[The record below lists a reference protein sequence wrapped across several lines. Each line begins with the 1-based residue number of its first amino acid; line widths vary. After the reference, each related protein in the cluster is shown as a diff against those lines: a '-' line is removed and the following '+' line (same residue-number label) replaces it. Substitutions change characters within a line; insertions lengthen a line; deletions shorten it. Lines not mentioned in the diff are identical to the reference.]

1 MYQNKTIS
9 VVIPCHNEDE
19 AINKIIK
26 SLPKEIDEVIVVDNN
41 STDRTAQIAQT
52 AGAIVV
58 FEPTQGYG
66 RAYKTGLSKAKGE
79 IIVTLDGDSQYPTEE
94 IIDLIKFLIDK
105 KIDFLSGSRFP
116 LSNPKSIN
124 TIRLI
129 GNKILTRLANFLFKT
144 KIKDSQSGM
153 WVFKKAILYKFQL
166 TSNGMPFSEEIKIRT
181 LLEPKLRF
189 AEKNI
194 NYHSRIGKSKLFPLK
209 DGLKNL
215 IFLFKLHWQYKKR
228 KEKILLPLLFIFFL
242 FAFIFYL
249 IQFSS
254 PNLAGVDAYYH
265 IKYAYLYRTLGI
277 KETLSNFSLAG
288 EYSILNQHPTDLSFL
303 YHILLIPFTYG
314 NIIVGSKISAVIV
327 ASLIF
332 SLFYWVLRKSQIKYS
347 FFWTL
352 LFFAASS
359 AFVFRLTLSRPF
371 LLSILILILGFYL
384 IIKKKYGW
392 LFVLS
397 IFYALSYAVSPL
409 ILVIAFIY
417 IIAEYVQAKKIDW
430 KILFYPLMGI
440 LIGLV
445 IRPDFPQNLYI
456 IFIQSFYTF
465 FYKIKGVS
473 LGIGAEMSLISAP
486 LKTNLILLFLFSLS
500 LAFIIIDLIGKR
512 IKKGRVSL
520 IRLYTCFLAIF
531 FCLLTLMSQRFF
543 EYWTPFTIF
552 LAAFTFKYLSRD
564 KYWRDLAAQFI
575 KIIGNFFTR
584 LKPFLFVL
592 LCLVI
597 ISSGYINVS
606 EAINLIGET
615 IFPFDKYQEASHL
628 LKENTPVQSIIF
640 NASWDNFP
648 QLFFYN
654 HHNYYIIG
662 KDPTFMYVYDKEL
675 YWLWGNITNQGIIC
689 SQSEKEC
696 PDSVYTEKF
705 SQRSQKIYQIIKNKF
720 QSKYVF
726 IDNRPMSDQSQRHQ
740 IFKKILENSP
750 LFERVYQS
758 QKYPTVMIFQL
769 K

>member
-1 MYQNKTIS
+1 MYHNKSIS

-26 SLPKEIDEVIVVDNN
+26 SLPKEIDEIIVVDNN
-41 STDRTAQIAQT
+41 STDKTAQIAQT

-79 IIVTLDGDSQYPTEE
+79 IIVTLDGDSQYPAEE
-94 IIDLIKFLIDK
+94 IINLIKFLIDK

-116 LSNPKSIN
+116 LSNPESISR
-124 TIRLI
+124 TRLI
-129 GNKILTRLANFLFKT
+129 GNKILTWLTNFLFKT

-153 WVFKKAILYKFQL
+153 WVFKKTVLSKFSL
-166 TSNGMPFSEEIKIRT
+166 ISNGMPFSEEIKIKT

-194 NYHSRIGKSKLFPLK
+194 NYYPRIGESKLFPFK
-209 DGLKNL
+209 DGFRNL
-215 IFLFKLHWQYKKR
+215 IFLFKLRWQYRKR
-228 KEKILLPLLFIFFL
+228 KEKILLPLLFIFFF

-277 KETLSNFSLAG
+277 KETLNNFSLAG
-288 EYSILNQHPTDLSFL
+288 EYSILKQYPTDLSFL
-303 YHILLIPFTYG
+303 YHVFLIPLTYG
-314 NIIVGSKISAVIV
+314 DLIVGSKILAVIF

-332 SLFYWVLRKSQIKYS
+332 SLFYWILRKSQIKYS

-352 LFFAASS
+352 LFFTASS
-359 AFVFRLTLSRPF
+359 AFISRLTLSRPF

-392 LFVLS
+392 LFILS

-417 IIAEYVQAKKIDW
+417 IIAEYLQIKKIDW
-430 KILFYPLMGI
+430 KLLFYPFMGI
-440 LIGLV
+440 LIGLI
-445 IRPDFPQNLYI
+445 IRPDFPQDFYT
-456 IFIQSFYTF
+456 IFVQNFYTF

-486 LKTNLILLFLFSLS
+486 LKTNLILLFLFSLA
-500 LAFIIIDLIGKR
+500 LAFIIIDLIRNR
-512 IKKGRVSL
+512 IKKGRLSL
-520 IRLYTCFLAIF
+520 IRLYTCLLATF

-543 EYWTPFTIF
+543 EYWTPFTLF
-552 LAAFTFKYLSRD
+552 LAAFTFKYISED
-564 KYWRDLAAQFI
+564 KYWRDLFKRFLQ
-575 KIIGNFFTR
+575 IIGNFFSR
-584 LKPFLFVL
+584 LRLFLFIL
-592 LCLVI
+592 LCLI
-597 ISSGYINVS
+597 IILSGYINIS
-606 EAINLIGET
+606 GAINPIKDADLS
-615 IFPFDKYQEASHL
+615 FNRYQEAGQW
-628 LKENTPVQSIIF
+628 LKENTPAQSIIF

-675 YWLWGNITNQGIIC
+675 FWLWGNIISQGIIC

-696 PDSVYTEKF
+696 PDAVYTEKF
-705 SQRSQKIYQIIKNKF
+705 SQRRQKIYQIIKNRF
-720 QSKYVF
+720 QSEYVF
-726 IDNRPMSDQSQRHQ
+726 IDNQSMSDQSQRHQ
-740 IFKKILENSP
+740 IFKKLLENSS
-750 LFERVYQS
+750 LFEEVYQS
-758 QKYPTVMIFQL
+758 QKYPEVMIFQL